1 MIGMNEIFILLS
13 LRMMQVGKSIVKMA
27 WITFLIG
34 NAINSRAFADDLEL
48 KKRYFRLHMEYQNV
62 ELSGTIKV
70 NNEYGSQAHD
80 FILRYG
86 QSRGGRVPP
95 MEVFTL
101 RPNPGEPHIQD
112 ELLIDEAF
120 AMTDEFVNLH
130 FRREYISAYRY
141 GKFFGAPPEARSK
154 ARTDKALRFS
164 YIYLMSTGYGPP
176 PFFYYIHEAVQ
187 MGLDGHDTKVYWGNE
202 SKYEQGS
209 KFEILGEETFLDYPC
224 LRVRYRDLQGIT
236 IEALIATTPTL
247 QILKVF
253 DVTGPPSLVSEDSKS
268 IWMNLPKTESLKRFD
283 RWLVRDRV
291 SYQDRDVSW
300 EVTIKDVKPLSDG
313 YSGLWSTYNSMT
325 GVRLSGPAEPQTR
338 NGTARVPVKESK
350 GYMMVPYTDEEM
362 KLITKYLE
370 KEYLPMERPRVSLVR
385 VASFAVFSLAMVGI
399 VIILVRRYRTGK

>member
-1 MIGMNEIFILLS
+1 MPSVGLSAVKLIL
-13 LRMMQVGKSIVKMA
+13 
-27 WITFLIG
+27 ITCLVSVLI
-34 NAINSRAFADDLEL
+34 SDCTFADDLDL

-62 ELSGTIKV
+62 EFSGTIKV
-70 NNEYGSQAHD
+70 NNEYGSQTHD

-141 GKFFGAPPEARSK
+141 DKFFGAPPEARSK

-164 YIYLMSTGYGPP
+164 YIHLMSTGYSPP

-209 KFEILGEETFLDYPC
+209 KFEIVGEETFLGYPC
-224 LRVRYRDLQGIT
+224 LRVLYRDLQGIT

-268 IWMNLPKTESLKRFD
+268 IWMNMPKTESIKRFD

-313 YSGLWSTYNSMT
+313 YAGLWSTFNSMT

-338 NGTARVPVKESK
+338 NGTARVPVKDLK